1 MNRVAQQPVKAFAT
15 ALLAVAALSIM
26 DAVMKHLVIVIGIIA
41 VSVWR
46 SVGNLAISA
55 VIYLPGRKRW
65 PSRRTV
71 RIHVLRGVIVTGLA
85 FLFFWGI
92 GRVPL
97 AQAIAL
103 TFVAPLAALLL
114 SAIFLKED
122 VGSRSILG
130 SLVAFGGLLV
140 ILFGQARMKVG
151 PEVLLGTAAILGS
164 AICYAGNLVLM
175 RHQALAAKPLE
186 INFFQSLTVMVLWLI
201 LLPLI
206 GLPQWPGSQWQW
218 VALAALLSTGGTL
231 LYAWAYARGQA
242 SYLSVSEYSAFL
254 WASLM
259 GWLVFREHVS
269 DYTLAG
275 AALIVGGC
283 LIAIRPKAPPPEIDV
298 AA

>member
-1 MNRVAQQPVKAFAT
+1 VNRVAQQPVKAFAT

-71 RIHVLRGVIVTGLA
+71 RVHVIRGVIVTGLA

-206 GLPQWPGSQWQW
+206 GLPQWPASQWQW
-218 VALAALLSTGGTL
+218 VALAALL
-231 LYAWAYARGQA
+231 
-242 SYLSVSEYSAFL
+242 
-254 WASLM
+254 
-259 GWLVFREHVS
+259 
-269 DYTLAG
+269 
-275 AALIVGGC
+275 
-283 LIAIRPKAPPPEIDV
+283 
-298 AA
+298 